1 MASKY
6 AALTITAP
14 ASAATLSSLLETA
27 ASPITAGYRKLVM
40 QCDPANTASAKV
52 LIGGSDVALSPQAC
66 GKVLQSGDVYITDAD
81 AGATDALYVLGSTT
95 GLKLNI
101 EIFA

>member
-66 GKVLQSGDVYITDAD
+66 GKVLQSGDVYIYGCRCRCHRCAIRARFDDRPEA
-81 AGATDALYVLGSTT
+81 
-95 GLKLNI
+95 
-101 EIFA
+101 